1 MAERTR
7 EAPFN
12 RSLGGV
18 VARITIKGTALECI
32 ERGSGEPLVF
42 VHGSTSD
49 HRTWQVQQ
57 EEFSTGFRTV
67 VYSRRYHWP
76 NERITEGADYSMVEH
91 VEDLKT
97 LLRSI
102 DAVPAHLVGH
112 SYGAFICLLLAIREP
127 LLVRTLVLAEPPVV
141 TLFVSN
147 SPRPLEILR
156 LLMSRPRTALA
167 VLKFGARGVDPATA
181 AVKRGDNEAAIR
193 FIGTAVLGREAYRRL
208 SDARREQ
215 VRANFIEQELLG
227 SGFPR
232 LEAPEVRGVRVP
244 TLLVTAQHSPRLFH
258 RLADR
263 LQELLPEVER
273 FRIPRASHIMHE
285 DNPVDYNAAV
295 QSFLQRRCSST

>member
-1 MAERTR
+1 LEK
-7 EAPFN
+7 
-12 RSLGGV
+12 V
-18 VARITIKGTALECI
+18 VARIVINGSGLECI
-32 ERGSGEPLVF
+32 EQGSGEPLVL

-57 EEFSTGFRTV
+57 EGFSTRFRTV

-76 NERITEGADYSMVEH
+76 NERISEDADYSMVEH
-91 VEDLKT
+91 VEDLET
-97 LLRSI
+97 LLHSV
-102 DAVPAHLVGH
+102 DAAPAHLVGH

-127 LLVRTLVLAEPPVV
+127 QLVRTLVLAEPPVV

-147 SPRPLEILR
+147 SPKPLEIMR

-167 VLKFGARGVDPATA
+167 VLKFGAKGVGPATA

-193 FIGTAVLGREAYRRL
+193 SIGTAVLGREAYRRL
-208 SDARREQ
+208 SDVRREQ

-232 LEAPEVRGVRVP
+232 LDAHQVRSVRAP
-244 TLLVTAQHSPRLFH
+244 TLLLTAQHSPRLFH

-263 LQELLPEVER
+263 LEELLPEVER
-273 FRIPRASHIMHE
+273 IQIPEASHIMHE
-285 DNPVDYNAAV
+285 DNAAAYNGAV
-295 QSFLQRRCSST
+295 QSFLQRRDSST